1 MILST
6 SVTNPSKKRFRKTA
20 LIYAL
25 LTIFFLAFSRIYESF
40 SFGETSSHM
49 HYLFTIPLVGGIL
62 LLLFMKGIPNLSR
75 LSLNL
80 WNSAVAI
87 MTAGILFRGIVN
99 LSGRST
105 TLDMPYWYVGA
116 AFTILALLSMV
127 FTRSEWNKE
136 IQAQPI
142 PSKKEDTKL
151 SRRETY
157 SQA

>member
-1 MILST
+1 
-6 SVTNPSKKRFRKTA
+6 
-20 LIYAL
+20 
-25 LTIFFLAFSRIYESF
+25 
-40 SFGETSSHM
+40 M
-49 HYLFTIPLVGGIL
+49 HYLFVIPLAGGIL
-62 LLLFMKGIPNLSR
+62 LLLFMKVIPNLSR

-87 MTAGILFRGIVN
+87 MTAGMLFRGIVN

-116 AFTILALLSMV
+116 AFAALALLSMV
-127 FTRSEWNKE
+127 FTRSVWNKE

-157 SQA
+157 SQV

>member
-1 MILST
+1 MST

-25 LTIFFLAFSRIYESF
+25 LTIFFFAFSRIYESF

-49 HYLFTIPLVGGIL
+49 HYLFVIPLAGGIF
-62 LLLFMKGIPNLSR
+62 LLLFMKVIPNLSR

-87 MTAGILFRGIVN
+87 MTTGMLFRGIVN

-105 TLDMPYWYVGA
+105 TLDMPYWYVGTAFA
-116 AFTILALLSMV
+116 ALALLSMV
-127 FTRSEWNKE
+127 FTRSVWKAEE
-136 IQAQPI
+136 QAQPI
-142 PSKKEDTKL
+142 PSKKEEAKL
-151 SRRETY
+151 SRRKTY
-157 SQA
+157 SQV

>member
-1 MILST
+1 
-6 SVTNPSKKRFRKTA
+6 
-20 LIYAL
+20 
-25 LTIFFLAFSRIYESF
+25 
-40 SFGETSSHM
+40 M
-49 HYLFTIPLVGGIL
+49 HYLFALPLVGGSL
-62 LLLFMKGIPNLSR
+62 LLLFMKIIPNLSR

-87 MTAGILFRGIVN
+87 MTAGMLFRGIVN

-116 AFTILALLSMV
+116 AFAALALLSMV
-127 FTRSEWNKE
+127 FTRSERNKE

-157 SQA
+157 SQV

>member
-1 MILST
+1 
-6 SVTNPSKKRFRKTA
+6 
-20 LIYAL
+20 
-25 LTIFFLAFSRIYESF
+25 
-40 SFGETSSHM
+40 M
-49 HYLFTIPLVGGIL
+49 HYLFVIPLADSIL
-62 LLLFMKGIPNLSR
+62 LLLFMKVIPNLSR

-87 MTAGILFRGIVN
+87 MTAGMLFRGIVN

-116 AFTILALLSMV
+116 AFAALALLSMV
-127 FTRSEWNKE
+127 FTRSVWNKE

-157 SQA
+157 SQV

>member
-1 MILST
+1 MST

-25 LTIFFLAFSRIYESF
+25 LTIFFFAFSRIYESF

-49 HYLFTIPLVGGIL
+49 HYLFAIPLAGGIL
-62 LLLFMKGIPNLSR
+62 LLLFMKIIPNLSR

-87 MTAGILFRGIVN
+87 MTAGMLFRGIVN

-105 TLDMPYWYVGA
+105 TLDIPYWYLGT
-116 AFTILALLSMV
+116 AFVALALLSMA
-127 FTRSEWNKE
+127 FTRSVWTKE
-136 IQAQPI
+136 
-142 PSKKEDTKL
+142 T
-151 SRRETY
+151 
-157 SQA
+157 

>member
-1 MILST
+1 
-6 SVTNPSKKRFRKTA
+6 
-20 LIYAL
+20 
-25 LTIFFLAFSRIYESF
+25 
-40 SFGETSSHM
+40 M
-49 HYLFTIPLVGGIL
+49 HYLFAIPLAGGIL

-87 MTAGILFRGIVN
+87 MTAGMLFRGIVN

-116 AFTILALLSMV
+116 AFAALALLSMV

-157 SQA
+157 SQV

>member
-1 MILST
+1 
-6 SVTNPSKKRFRKTA
+6 
-20 LIYAL
+20 
-25 LTIFFLAFSRIYESF
+25 
-40 SFGETSSHM
+40 M
-49 HYLFTIPLVGGIL
+49 HYLFVIPLVGGIL
-62 LLLFMKGIPNLSR
+62 LLLFMKVIPNLSR

-87 MTAGILFRGIVN
+87 MTAGMLFRGIVN

-116 AFTILALLSMV
+116 AFAALALLSMV

-157 SQA
+157 SQV

>member
-1 MILST
+1 MST

-25 LTIFFLAFSRIYESF
+25 LTIFFFAFSRIYESF

-49 HYLFTIPLVGGIL
+49 HYLFVIPLAGGIL
-62 LLLFMKGIPNLSR
+62 LLLFMKIIPNLSR
-75 LSLNL
+75 LSLSLNL

-87 MTAGILFRGIVN
+87 MTTGMLFRGIVN

-105 TLDMPYWYVGA
+105 TLDMPYWYLGA
-116 AFTILALLSMV
+116 AFAALALLSMV

-136 IQAQPI
+136 CQAQPI
-142 PSKKEDTKL
+142 PSKKEDAEL
-151 SRRETY
+151 SRPETY
-157 SQA
+157 SQV